1 MAVSIVPLRGGPN
14 SPPFSSAR
22 LEAIWEQL
30 VAEGKVE
37 DVFYSGGVASPAE
50 FLRFVANPASSILV
64 GIEAESTAIRG
75 LAWLTN
81 VHDGSAFLHYC
92 TLGGFRRAVARALLA
107 HLESLRQADGRPA
120 LDRLLGITPEVNAAA
135 LRMLKVMGF
144 TTLGTIPGYCRLA
157 SRGGRCGGVISYYEL
172 RPGSSVLSAA
182 ARCGPATLSPP

>member
-1 MAVSIVPLRGGPN
+1 MDVSIVPLRGGPDG
-14 SPPFSSAR
+14 PPFSTAR

-37 DVFYSGGVASPAE
+37 DVFYAGGVASSAD
-50 FLRFVANPASSILV
+50 FLRFVASPAVSILAA
-64 GIEAESTAIRG
+64 IEAESTSIRG

-92 TLGGFRRAVARALLA
+92 TLGGFRRGVARALLA
-107 HLESLRQADGRPA
+107 HLESLRQTDGRPA
-120 LDRLLGITPEVNAAA
+120 LDRLLGITPEVNARA

-172 RPGSSVLSAA
+172 RPGSPQCSAA
-182 ARCGPATLSPP
+182 TPCGPATLSPP